1 MTATITARV
10 DSEKK
15 RQAEEIFNDLGM
27 TLSGAIS
34 VFINEVVQYQGIP
47 FNIRR
52 RPVINQRMEAI
63 LDETDEYCRN
73 HQERLSH
80 SQVFNHAREVVNAKR
95 HIHAGISTS
104 I

>member
-15 RQAEEIFNDLGM
+15 RQAEEIFDDLGL

-34 VFINEVVQYQGIP
+34 IFINEVVQYQGIP

-52 RPVINQRMEAI
+52 RFTTNSRMEQI
-63 LDETDEYCRN
+63 MDETDAYCRT
-73 HQERLSH
+73 HSERLSH
-80 SQVFNHAREVVNAKR
+80 AQVFDHAREVVNAGR
-95 HIHAGISTS
+95 RIHA
-104 I
+104 

>member
-10 DSEKK
+10 DADKK

-52 RPVINQRMEAI
+52 RPTAKSRM
-63 LDETDEYCRN
+63 
-73 HQERLSH
+73 
-80 SQVFNHAREVVNAKR
+80 
-95 HIHAGISTS
+95 
-104 I
+104 